1 MVLKKVVVALF
12 IGAVLTACGD
22 ESSKQSNKSSGS
34 SGSSQTASAGSAAT
48 PAAQPAQKKETDKID
63 EAIFALKFFSAGERD
78 KAAVE
83 AKRILSEIDMKVG
96 ELEGKA
102 DPAAIKTLKD
112 EGTQAQAEVAK
123 LAADSET
130 VWWKVANAYAKA
142 LLDHKRNYDKLAS
155 GAEVAKSGG

>member
-1 MVLKKVVVALF
+1 MGPKKVIAAL
-12 IGAVLTACGD
+12 IVGAVLAACGD
-22 ESSKQSNKSSGS
+22 DSSKQANKSGS
-34 SGSSQTASAGSAAT
+34 SGGSQTAGAAA

-83 AKRILSEIDMKVG
+83 AKRILAEIDAKVA

-102 DPAAIKTLKD
+102 DAATLKTLKD
-112 EGTQAQAEVAK
+112 QGAEAATEVAK

-130 VWWKVANAYAKA
+130 VWWKIANAYAKA
-142 LLDHKRNYDKLAS
+142 LLDHKRAYDKLAA
-155 GAEVAKSGG
+155 GPEVAKSGG

>member
-1 MVLKKVVVALF
+1 MISKKLLAALA
-12 IGAVLTACGD
+12 IGAALTACGD
-22 ESSKQSNKSSGS
+22 DSSKQANKSGS
-34 SGSSQTASAGSAAT
+34 SGSTQTASTSASTAG
-48 PAAQPAQKKETDKID
+48 QPAQKKETDKID

-83 AKRILSEIDMKVG
+83 AKRILAEIDGKVA

-102 DPAAIKTLKD
+102 DAAALKTLKD
-112 EGTQAQAEVAK
+112 QGAEATAEVAK

-142 LLDHKRNYDKLAS
+142 LLDHKRAYDKLA
-155 GAEVAKSGG
+155 APEVAATGG

>member
-1 MVLKKVVVALF
+1 MGPKKVIAALVV
-12 IGAVLTACGD
+12 GAVLAACGD
-22 ESSKQSNKSSGS
+22 DSSKQANKSGS
-34 SGSSQTASAGSAAT
+34 SGGSQTAASTAA

-83 AKRILSEIDMKVG
+83 AQRILSEIDAKVA

-102 DPAAIKTLKD
+102 DAVTLKTLTD
-112 EGTQAQAEVAK
+112 QGAEAAAEVAK

-130 VWWKVANAYAKA
+130 VWWKIANAYAKA
-142 LLDHKRNYDKLAS
+142 LLDHKRAYDKLAA
-155 GAEVAKSGG
+155 GPEVAKSGG